1 MAFTLDELPTVY
13 DELRRKAREMSR
25 AAPGT
30 LVDTAGLHEA
40 LLRIL
45 GGDRRE
51 WNDRAHFVGHCLIAL
66 RRTWIDHWRSRRRHH
81 PVEAVR
87 AAVALG
93 SDDRVEDPEELL
105 GALRLLEALAGDEA
119 VKQRAKIVEAVECR
133 HLLGMTVPEV
143 AEVLGVAPSTV
154 KAWLAFFRSW
164 ALARI
169 APERTAIDAA
179 VGRLELDGSLK
190 QGARIAEVARR
201 VCLALERPAEVAS
214 ATGRSV
220 SDVLGDLR
228 FFYAWM
234 ERGGARP
241 GARP

>member
-1 MAFTLDELPTVY
+1 MAFTLDDLPTVY
-13 DELRRKAREMSR
+13 DELRRKAHEMSR

-40 LLRIL
+40 LVRVM
-45 GGDRRE
+45 GGERRE

-87 AAVALG
+87 AAEALG
-93 SDDRVEDPEELL
+93 RDERVEDPEEIL
-105 GALRLLEALAGDEA
+105 GALRLVEALAGDEA

-133 HLLGMTVPEV
+133 HLLGMTVAEV
-143 AEVLGVAPSTV
+143 AEVIGASPSSV

-169 APERTAIDAA
+169 APERAAIELAIDRLAA
-179 VGRLELDGSLK
+179 DGALRH
-190 QGARIAEVARR
+190 GARIADVARR
-201 VCLALERPAEVAS
+201 VCLSMERPADVAG
-214 ATGRSV
+214 ATGRSAR
-220 SDVLGDLR
+220 DVLADLR
-228 FFYAWM
+228 FFHAWM
-234 ERGGARP
+234 ERGGVGSGDQP
-241 GARP
+241 

>member
-1 MAFTLDELPTVY
+1 MAFTLDDLPTVY

-40 LLRIL
+40 LLRVI
-45 GGDRRE
+45 GGERQQ
-51 WNDRAHFVGHCLIAL
+51 WN
-66 RRTWIDHWRSRRRHH
+66 DHWRSRRRHH

-87 AAVALG
+87 AAGALG
-93 SDDRVEDPEELL
+93 RDDRVEDPEEIL

-143 AEVLGVAPSTV
+143 AEVVGAAPSTV
-154 KAWLAFFRSW
+154 KAWLDFFRSW

-169 APERTAIDAA
+169 APERKAIDAA
-179 VGRLELDGSLK
+179 VGRLEREPGLRHGD
-190 QGARIAEVARR
+190 RIASVARR
-201 VCLALERPAEVAS
+201 VCLDRERPAEVAA
-214 ATGRSV
+214 ATGRSAAE
-220 SDVLGDLR
+220 VLADLR
-228 FFYAWM
+228 FFHAWM
-234 ERGGARP
+234 ERGDAARRE
-241 GARP
+241 RP

>member
-1 MAFTLDELPTVY
+1 MSFTLDDLPAVY

-40 LLRIL
+40 LVRVM
-45 GGDRRE
+45 GGERRE
-51 WNDRAHFVGHCLIAL
+51 WNDRAHFIGHCLIAL

-81 PVEAVR
+81 PVEAAR
-87 AAVALG
+87 AAAALG
-93 SDDRVEDPEELL
+93 RDDRVEDPEEIL

-119 VKQRAKIVEAVECR
+119 VKQRAKIVEVVECR

-143 AEVLGVAPSTV
+143 AEVVGASPSSV

-164 ALARI
+164 ALARV
-169 APERTAIDAA
+169 APERGAIEDAI
-179 VGRLELDGSLK
+179 VRLAADGSLRH
-190 QGARIAEVARR
+190 GARIAGVARR
-201 VCLALERPAEVAS
+201 VCLSQERPADVAS
-214 ATGRSV
+214 AAGRSV
-220 SDVLGDLR
+220 AEVLADLR

-234 ERGGARP
+234 ERGAAASGGKP
-241 GARP
+241 

>member
-1 MAFTLDELPTVY
+1 MAFTLDDLPTVY

-40 LLRIL
+40 LVRVI
-45 GGDRRE
+45 GGERRE
-51 WNDRAHFVGHCLIAL
+51 WADRSHFIGHCLIAL

-87 AAVALG
+87 AAGALG
-93 SDDRVEDPEELL
+93 REDRVEDPEEIL
-105 GALRLLEALAGDEA
+105 GALRLLEALAADA
-119 VKQRAKIVEAVECR
+119 QVKQRAKIVEAVECR

-143 AEVLGVAPSTV
+143 AEVVGASASSV

-169 APERTAIDAA
+169 APERVTIEAAAERIERDAA
-179 VGRLELDGSLK
+179 LAH
-190 QGARIAEVARR
+190 GARIAGVARR
-201 VCLALERPAEVAS
+201 VCLGLERPADVAA
-214 ATGRSV
+214 ATGRSTAE
-220 SDVLGDLR
+220 VLADLR
-228 FFYAWM
+228 FFHAWM
-234 ERGGARP
+234 ERSPSARED
-241 GARP
+241 RP

>member
-1 MAFTLDELPTVY
+1 MAFTLDDLPAVY

-40 LLRIL
+40 LVRVI
-45 GGDRRE
+45 GGERRE

-93 SDDRVEDPEELL
+93 RDDRVEDPDEIL
-105 GALRLLEALAGDEA
+105 GGLRLLEALANDEA

-133 HLLGMTVPEV
+133 YLLGMTVAEV
-143 AEVLGVAPSTV
+143 AEVVGASPSSV

-164 ALARI
+164 ALARV
-169 APERTAIDAA
+169 APERGAIEDAIA
-179 VGRLELDGSLK
+179 RLGADGALRH
-190 QGARIAEVARR
+190 GARIADVSRR
-201 VCLALERPAEVAS
+201 VCLGQERPADAAA

-220 SDVLGDLR
+220 AEVLADLR
-228 FFYAWM
+228 FFHAWM
-234 ERGGARP
+234 ERDGARP
-241 GARP
+241 GGSQ